1 MLLLLATCRLFFFSS
16 RRRHTRCA
24 LVTGVQTCALP
35 ICLQRR
41 LQIRRA
47 PFSAPDQ
54 LQATHHRPHLM
65 MEEGTGGDVKQDGLA
80 LTPDIEPIQRLHRAL
95 RLAMRRAESRKVV
108 HPPQALPPPWPP
120 LGHAHHRHPHAPPP
134 PQPPPPPPR
143 PPRPT
148 G

>member
-1 MLLLLATCRLFFFSS
+1 MSIRQVGSWAPALATPHARQVASAVVRARDVLRIYGGREIEAV
-16 RRRHTRCA
+16 RRSVEAERM
-24 LVTGVQTCALP
+24 P
-35 ICLQRR
+35 IPSLQRR

-95 RLAMRRAESRKVV
+95 RLDRTSPRLELQSPMRNS
-108 HPPQALPPPWPP
+108 
-120 LGHAHHRHPHAPPP
+120 
-134 PQPPPPPPR
+134 
-143 PPRPT
+143 
-148 G
+148 